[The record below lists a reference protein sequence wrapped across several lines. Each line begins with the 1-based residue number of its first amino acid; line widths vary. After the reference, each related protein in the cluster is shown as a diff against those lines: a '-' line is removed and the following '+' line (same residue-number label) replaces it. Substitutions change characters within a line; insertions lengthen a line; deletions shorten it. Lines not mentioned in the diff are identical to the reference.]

1 MGRLGDWDRVEKRK
15 RPVKFTRQDEF
26 MEYLKMAVW
35 IFLAG
40 VYCYFMV
47 WG

>member
-1 MGRLGDWDRVEKRK
+1 MNKWDKK
-15 RPVKFTRQDEF
+15 KKLTYTKQDEF
-26 MEYLKMAVW
+26 MDYLKLVIW
-35 IFLAG
+35 ILLAG